1 MHPYEAA
8 LVGLLSSVTE
18 DLRLGNTTWEG
29 RDARLDAARQLFA
42 AQQTDYFGK
51 ADDAH
56 FDLDNW
62 LDLLE
67 EVREQGGGA
76 VELPD
81 ANFVTVE

>member
-8 LVGLLSSVTE
+8 LVGLLSTVTE
-18 DLRLGNTTWEG
+18 DLQLGNWTWEG
-29 RDARLDAARQLFA
+29 RASRLDEARQLFA
-42 AQQTDYFGK
+42 ALQRDYFPG
-51 ADDAH
+51 DAPSH

-67 EVREQGGGA
+67 EVRENGGGA

-81 ANFVTVE
+81 PNFVTVE